1 MAAEKKNWFHAAGLI
16 WPKMT
21 EAAKARATLRYKE
34 LGEVL
39 GIHHRHVNKAL
50 GPIQDYCLETKRPP
64 LTALVVN
71 ATGLPGQ
78 GFIAWDIDNID
89 AALDAVYAYNWD
101 AVSNPF
107 GQLGTADSKEALV
120 RRLVRDPD
128 QAEAVYR
135 LVPDRG
141 IVQQLFRAALAE
153 AYGNQCAFCKC
164 SFANALEAA
173 HIVRWKDATA
183 QQKLDVRNGILL
195 CATHHRLFDNALIAP
210 TSKYRVQYYD
220 PNEEDGAYSSADTA
234 LSSALHGKR
243 LHLPND
249 KRLWPS
255 VQFIEN
261 RLREDEWPET

>member
-21 EAAKARATLRYKE
+21 EVAKTSDTLRYKE

-50 GPIQDYCLETKRPP
+50 SPIQDYCLETKRPP

-71 ATGLPGQ
+71 STGLPGQ
-78 GFIAWDIDNID
+78 GFIAWDLDNIE
-89 AALDAVYAYNWD
+89 AALEAVSAYNWD

-120 RRLVRDPD
+120 RRLILHPD

-141 IVQQLFRAALAE
+141 VAQQLFRAALAE

-173 HIVRWKDATA
+173 HIVCWKDATA

-195 CATHHRLFDNALIAP
+195 CATHHRLFDNAFIAP
-210 TSKYRVQYYD
+210 TSEHRVQFYD
-220 PNEEDGAYSSADTA
+220 PNEEVGGYSPADTA

-255 VQFIEN
+255 IQFIED
-261 RLREDEWPET
+261 RLRADKWPKA

>member
-1 MAAEKKNWFHAAGLI
+1 MAAERKNWFHAAGLI
-16 WPKMT
+16 WPPMT
-21 EAAKARATLRYKE
+21 AAAKSRATLRYKE
-34 LGEVL
+34 LGEAI

-107 GQLGTADSKEALV
+107 GQLGTADSKEELV
-120 RRLVRDPD
+120 RRLVDHPD
-128 QAEAVYR
+128 EAEAVYR

-141 IVQQLFRAALAE
+141 VVQQLFRAAVAE
-153 AYGNQCAFCKC
+153 AYGYKCAFCKC
-164 SFANALEAA
+164 SFSNALEAA
-173 HIVRWKDATA
+173 HIIRWKDATP

-195 CATHHRLFDNALIAP
+195 CATHHRMFDSALIAP
-210 TSKYRVQYYD
+210 TSKYTVQYCD
-220 PNEEDGAYSSADTA
+220 PEEEEGGYSSADTA
-234 LSSALHGKR
+234 LSSALHGEQ
-243 LHLPND
+243 LHLPSD
-249 KRLWPS
+249 KKLWPL
-255 VQFIEN
+255 QQLIEE
-261 RLREDEWPET
+261 RLRDDEWP